1 MDLKEQINKDYMTA
15 FKNGDRESKT
25 LLGVIKG
32 EIQNEESRKGGA
44 SALDVVLRM
53 EKSLKQINTPEALQE
68 LEVLKKYLPAP
79 LTEGEIIEI
88 IQSYKDSGLTSIGQM
103 MGEFSRSYKGRANG
117 AIVSKVINQILK

>member
-15 FKNGDRESKT
+15 FKDGDRESKT

-53 EKSLKQINTPEALQE
+53 EKSLKQINTAEALQE
-68 LEVLKKYLPAP
+68 LEILKKYLPAP
-79 LTEGEIIEI
+79 LTEGEITEI
-88 IQSYKDSGLTSIGQM
+88 VQNYKDSGMNSIGQM
-103 MGEFSRSYKGRANG
+103 MGEFNKNYKGRANG
-117 AIVSKVINQILK
+117 AVVSKVINQILK